1 MIRCYRQRNH
11 SRQGDQGMQET
22 ANAKSHKGEGTDDPL
37 TSRGGLAFFV
47 KYVEAIGIVELLL
60 NKFAGIKKS
69 IKGVAVRNLFLQ
81 VLYFF
86 FDGTSRHLSYFDE
99 LQREEGYQAVV
110 EMPAKQMASSHAM
123 KRFFRAFAIFHAGAF
138 RWVLQELFLWRLRR
152 EKIGGGV
159 LTRGT
164 LDVDYDGALPP
175 GSGRPHY
182 KN

>member
-1 MIRCYRQRNH
+1 
-11 SRQGDQGMQET
+11 MQET
-22 ANAKSHKGEGTDDPL
+22 ANSKIHKLEVTDDTL

-47 KYVEAIGIVELLL
+47 KYLEAIGIVGLLL
-60 NKFAGIKKS
+60 HKFAGIKKS
-69 IKGVAVRNLFLQ
+69 IKGVSVRNLFLQ

-138 RWVLQELFLWRLRR
+138 RWVLKELFLWRLRR
-152 EKIGGGV
+152 GEKRGGGIT
-159 LTRGT
+159 LETMGMENDEGLQRG
-164 LDVDYDGALPP
+164 GGEP
-175 GSGRPHY
+175 
-182 KN
+182 